1 MIKYR
6 NTYRVSNDVC
16 YIDCYNR
23 FRIMVNR
30 KEISLGHYK
39 ILEDAL
45 EARKQGEIKYFGKF
59 RYNGDAEICRD

>member
-1 MIKYR
+1 
-6 NTYRVSNDVC
+6 
-16 YIDCYNR
+16 
-23 FRIMVNR
+23 MVNR

>member
-23 FRIMVNR
+23 CGTITGTVL
-30 KEISLGHYK
+30 IDADD
-39 ILEDAL
+39 LETVS
-45 EARKQGEIKYFGKF
+45 KY
-59 RYNGDAEICRD
+59 